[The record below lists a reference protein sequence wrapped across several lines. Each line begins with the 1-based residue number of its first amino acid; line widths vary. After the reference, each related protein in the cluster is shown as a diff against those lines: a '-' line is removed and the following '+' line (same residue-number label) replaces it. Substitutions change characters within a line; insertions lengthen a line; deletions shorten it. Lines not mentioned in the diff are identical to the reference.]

1 MKRRMNELV
10 VMVGLSAAFACQRS
24 RAPDLRSMEPAP
36 VASSGALSAAAASV
50 QSVPGAGPLAKPN
63 GPLRSFSFDTDPSG
77 SPPSGLSFAR
87 TGSGPPGRWLVRADQ
102 TAPSAPNVL
111 AQLDDDSTSFRFP
124 VAVTSEV
131 QPRDVRVS
139 VRCKMISGRV
149 DQACGLVLRYRD
161 EKNYL
166 ITRANALEGN
176 IRLYTVRDG
185 DRDQIASHSEKLS
198 ANAWHA
204 YAFEAK
210 AQKLRVLWNGKPV
223 LEHVDDTLMEPGRV
237 GVWTKADS
245 VTYFDDLKIEPL

>member
-1 MKRRMNELV
+1 MKRLMTQFL
-10 VMVGLSAAFACQRS
+10 VMVGLSAALACQRS
-24 RAPDLRSMEPAP
+24 RAPDPSSKEPAP
-36 VASSGALSAAAASV
+36 AATLSLSSAESASM
-50 QSVPGAGPLAKPN
+50 QSVPRAGPSAKPTS
-63 GPLRSFSFDTDPSG
+63 PVRSFSFDTDPSG
-77 SPPSGLSFAR
+77 SPPSGLSFGR
-87 TGSGPPGRWLVRADQ
+87 TGSGIPGRWLVRADQ
-102 TAPSAPNVL
+102 TAPSAANVL

-185 DRDQIASHSEKLS
+185 DRDQLASHSEKLS
-198 ANAWHA
+198 ANTWYT
-204 YAFEAK
+204 YAFEAR
-210 AQKLRVLWNGKPV
+210 AEKLRVFWNGKAV
-223 LEHVDDTLMEPGRV
+223 LELDDDTFMEPGRV